1 MIIYQ
6 QITQD
11 VPYTKCLIWCEF
23 NWQFIIRPTIEWLY
37 LKLTKCHQ
45 NEEATYYYAQNFS
58 FSPSYLW
65 KVHFMKFVFV
75 TFYEIC
81 YLNDTSSSWVLAG
94 SHFKKTPESLA
105 SIWFNQIFDLGPLQQ
120 IQCHYAISGFL
131 KIWVGWSWK
140 TTKKE
145 NILQ

>member
-1 MIIYQ
+1 
-6 QITQD
+6 
-11 VPYTKCLIWCEF
+11 
-23 NWQFIIRPTIEWLY
+23 
-37 LKLTKCHQ
+37 
-45 NEEATYYYAQNFS
+45 
-58 FSPSYLW
+58 
-65 KVHFMKFVFV
+65 MKFVFV

-145 NILQ
+145 KYITIKKDLPSLPEVNFLKWVECSDNEFVGADQRSYFSQVCLSLSYTLSFILKFSVVFV